1 MRAIYL
7 LIIFLAF
14 FSSACTKDSFVK
26 EVPYPTQTSA
36 KLVVVS
42 YISPAADEQI
52 KVSVSLSRPAY
63 GPGVGKMN
71 MDAQIKDADVI
82 ISDAAGRFAHIL
94 WNDKIG
100 QYVLEKNR
108 FPINTGKIYYLKV
121 SAHGKFVSAKTS
133 IPEAI
138 LGPKFELVETIAR
151 KDHQDGRAILN
162 EYLYRFSAPWD
173 GLVDGGYYGCYPVLD
188 RITKYNNDSDKSQKN
203 TYGDISKT
211 GKVFFRTYDRVS
223 NALPFDHLI
232 MIEHTTFS
240 DENLSSKVVTHT
252 GVFIACS
259 KEYYLFHKTAP
270 NNIKSAGD
278 SGNPL
283 APPVGNVYSNIE
295 GGYGI
300 FAGYNQVTLVGTST
314 YGN

>member
-14 FSSACTKDSFVK
+14 FSSSCTKDSFVK
-26 EVPYPTQTSA
+26 EVPYPAQNSA

-42 YISPAADEQI
+42 YISPDDEQL
-52 KVSVSLSRPAY
+52 KVNVSWSRPAY

-71 MDAQIKDADVI
+71 MDAQIKDAIVI
-82 ISDAAGRFAHIL
+82 ISDDAGSFKQIL

-100 QYVLEKNR
+100 QYVLEKNQ
-108 FPINTGKIYYLKV
+108 FPIHTGKIYYLKV
-121 SAHGKFVSAKTS
+121 SAHGKSVSAKTS

-138 LGPKFELVETIAR
+138 KGAKFEFVETIAR
-151 KDHQDGRAILN
+151 KDHQDGRAIRN

-173 GLVDGGYYGCYPVLD
+173 GLVDGGYYGCYPILD
-188 RITKYNNDSDKSQKN
+188 IKTN
-203 TYGDISKT
+203 TYAGDVSKT

-223 NALPFDHLI
+223 NKPPFDHLI
-232 MIEHTTFS
+232 MIEHT
-240 DENLSSKVVTHT
+240 DNNILYYSSKVVTHT

-270 NNIKSAGD
+270 NNIKATRD
-278 SGNPL
+278 NENPL
-283 APPVGNVYSNIE
+283 APPVSNVYSNIE

-300 FAGYNQVTLVGTST
+300 FAGYDQVIIGTSP
-314 YGN
+314 YDN

>member
-26 EVPYPTQTSA
+26 EVPYPAQNSA

-63 GPGVGKMN
+63 GPGVGNMN
-71 MDAQIKDADVI
+71 MDAQIKDAVVI
-82 ISDAAGRFAHIL
+82 ISGDDGNSSNIP
-94 WNDKIG
+94 WNEKIG
-100 QYVLEKNR
+100 QYVLEKNQ

-121 SAHGKFVSAKTS
+121 SAHGKSVSAKTS
-133 IPEAI
+133 IPKAI
-138 LGPKFELVETIAR
+138 SGPKFELVETIEM
-151 KDHQDGRAILN
+151 KDHQGRRAIRN

-188 RITKYNNDSDKSQKN
+188 RKTKHNNDSDKSRKN
-203 TYGDISKT
+203 TYGDVSKT
-211 GKVFFRTYDRVS
+211 GKVFFRTYDHVS
-223 NALPFDHLI
+223 NALPFDHIL
-232 MIEHTTFS
+232 MIEHLTHA
-240 DENLSSKVVTHT
+240 DENFSPKEITHT

-278 SGNPL
+278 IGNPL

-300 FAGYNQVTLVGTST
+300 FAGYNQAIVR
-314 YGN
+314 